1 MAKKCRGCDD
11 PQTQNEGIECDGN
24 FINDSCVIL
33 TEDNDYLSLP
43 SGSKLTQ
50 FIQKITLALK
60 QTNILLNRKIDYT
73 NLPTYNNNT
82 DAINGGLT
90 INKPYKT
97 PTGDVKVVV

>member
-1 MAKKCRGCDD
+1 MAKKCRGCDN

-24 FINDSCVIL
+24 FIDDSCVVL
-33 TEDNDYLSLP
+33 TDINEYLSLP
-43 SGSKLTQ
+43 IGTKLSL
-50 FIQKITLALK
+50 FIKKITLALK

-73 NLPTYNNNT
+73 NLPTYNDNN

-97 PTGDVKVVV
+97 PNGDVKVVV